1 MLGYFIGRPAIWGA
15 GRNGFCVFCRA
26 QRASGYLLYIIFHVR
41 ASGRQPLGK
50 VEAKFTQLTDPA
62 ASPGLRW
69 VGNRMRV
76 WQWLTRSRRIQS
88 LPDEIY
94 VSLVSSLFSD
104 FRSLFVGSM
113 AATITTLITA
123 WKTEEPLL
131 YLCSLAIAIVACVR
145 GLDVHAFRKQLPA
158 MTTSQEARKW
168 ELRYVIGAA
177 AHVLLLGA
185 WCFVAFAKTADPFVQ
200 IFSFS
205 LTLAYMIGISGRNFA
220 SNLLVTAQIVCTGV
234 PLSAALIAVGG
245 AYYAIFAFVLVPF
258 FATLKFISDRL
269 RKVLL
274 DAVIASRDV
283 SQLAGRFDTA
293 LNNMPHGLCMFDADR
308 KVVVANKRFA
318 ELFYVACDIPKKLVT
333 VSELFGE
340 CVRGG
345 TLSSSSAEH
354 LTKEFE
360 DRLSKRVVGE
370 LFIETKSG
378 RTLALTFNPIA
389 ARGFVVLFED
399 ITERRNAEAKIH
411 QLARFDSLTGLPN
424 RVFFREQMAAAIG
437 ALQRR
442 GPFAIHFVDLD
453 DFKQVNDTLGHPC
466 GDELLCA
473 VGDRLRR
480 VVRGSDIVSR
490 FGGDEFVVLQYPL
503 GEQQEAGALAGRIA
517 AAFGEGFRIGD
528 HKFVVRASI
537 GIAVAPH
544 DGSSVDLLLK
554 NADMA
559 LYRAKAEGKGGYH
572 FFEHG
577 MDIAAQARR
586 TMQLDLRSAVA
597 TEAFEIHYQP
607 LFNLHTQRITT
618 CEALL
623 RWPHPERGMISPA
636 EFIPVAE
643 EMGLIVEIGN
653 LVLRQ
658 ACMEC
663 TKWPHDVRVAVNV
676 SSVQFRRDNV
686 PRAIREALAASG
698 LAPNR
703 LEIEITES
711 VLLHDT
717 QLTRA
722 SLEELREIGVR
733 ISLDDFGTG
742 YSSLSYLHRFPLNKV
757 KIDRSFLEGLGQEAS
772 KSQRALTLLY
782 GVARLSAEL
791 NMSVTVEG
799 IETQEQLALI
809 AREKSVVEVQGYLIG
824 RPVSGRDIRKR
835 LFSPTQL
842 EKVA

>member
-1 MLGYFIGRPAIWGA
+1 LEPWCG
-15 GRNGFCVFCRA
+15 
-26 QRASGYLLYIIFHVR
+26 
-41 ASGRQPLGK
+41 
-50 VEAKFTQLTDPA
+50 D
-62 ASPGLRW
+62 
-69 VGNRMRV
+69 RMRV
-76 WQWLTRSRRIQS
+76 WQWLTRPRQIQP
-88 LPDEIY
+88 LPVEIY

-104 FRSLFVGSM
+104 FRSLLVGSM
-113 AATITTLITA
+113 AASITTLITA

-145 GLDVHAFRKQLPA
+145 GLDVYSFHKQLPHL
-158 MTTSQEARKW
+158 TTSQETRAW

-185 WCFVAFAKTADPFVQ
+185 WCFVAFARTSDPFVQ

-220 SNLLVTAQIVCTGV
+220 SNMLVTAQIVCAGV
-234 PLSAALIAVGG
+234 PMTAALIAVGG

-283 SQLAGRFDTA
+283 SELAGRFDTA

-318 ELFYVACDIPKKLVT
+318 ELLYVASDIPKKWASVR
-333 VSELFGE
+333 ELFDE

-354 LTKEFE
+354 LTREFE
-360 DRLSKRVVGE
+360 DRLSRRVVGE
-370 LFIETKSG
+370 LFIETKIG

-389 ARGFVVLFED
+389 ERGFVVLFED

-424 RVFFREQMAAAIG
+424 RGFFREQLEAAI
-437 ALQRR
+437 AAIQRR
-442 GPFAIHFVDLD
+442 GSFAIHFVDLD

-490 FGGDEFVVLQYPL
+490 FGGDEYVVLQHPL
-503 GEQQEAGALAGRIA
+503 CDQEDAGVPARRIA
-517 AAFGEGFRIGD
+517 SAFGEGFQIGGQAFD
-528 HKFVVRASI
+528 VRASI
-537 GIAVAPH
+537 GIAVAPN
-544 DGSSVDLLLK
+544 DGASVDLLLK

-559 LYRAKAEGKGGYH
+559 LYRAKADGTGGCR

-577 MDIAAQARR
+577 MDVAAQARR

-597 TEAFEIHYQP
+597 KKAFEVHYQP
-607 LFNLHTQRITT
+607 LFNLHTQRIST

-653 LVLRQ
+653 LVLGQ

-663 TKWPHDVRVAVNV
+663 MQWPSDVRVAVNL

-686 PRAIREALAASG
+686 PRAIREALQASG

-717 QLTRA
+717 QATRA
-722 SLEELREIGVR
+722 SLEELREMGVR

-757 KIDRSFLEGLGQEAS
+757 KIDRSFLEGLGQEAG

-782 GVARLSAEL
+782 GVARLSGDL
-791 NMSVTVEG
+791 NLSVTVEG
-799 IETQEQLALI
+799 VETHEQLALI
-809 AREKSVVEVQGYLIG
+809 AREKSVVEIQGYLIG
-824 RPVSGRDIRKR
+824 RPAPSRDIRKR
-835 LFSPTQL
+835 LFSPTRQ

>member
-1 MLGYFIGRPAIWGA
+1 
-15 GRNGFCVFCRA
+15 
-26 QRASGYLLYIIFHVR
+26 
-41 ASGRQPLGK
+41 
-50 VEAKFTQLTDPA
+50 
-62 ASPGLRW
+62 
-69 VGNRMRV
+69 MRI
-76 WQWLTRSRRIQS
+76 WQWLTRPRQIQP
-88 LPDEIY
+88 LPVEIY

-104 FRSLFVGSM
+104 FRSLFVGSI
-113 AATITTLITA
+113 AASITTLITA

-131 YLCSLAIAIVACVR
+131 YLCSFAIAIVACVR
-145 GLDVHAFRKQLPA
+145 GLDVHAFHKHLPQ

-185 WCFVAFAKTADPFVQ
+185 RCFVAFAKTADPFVQ

-220 SNLLVTAQIVCTGV
+220 SNLLVTAQIVCAGV
-234 PLSAALIAVGG
+234 PMTAALVAVGG
-245 AYYAIFAFVLVPF
+245 TYYAIFAFVLVPF

-269 RKVLL
+269 RNVLL

-318 ELFYVACDIPKKLVT
+318 ELLYGASDIPKKSAD

-354 LTKEFE
+354 LTREFE

-370 LFIETKSG
+370 LFIETTSA

-389 ARGFVVLFED
+389 ERGFVVLFED

-424 RVFFREQMAAAIG
+424 RGFFREQLDAAIG
-437 ALQRR
+437 SLPRR
-442 GPFAIHFVDLD
+442 GPFAIHFIDLD
-453 DFKQVNDTLGHPC
+453 DFKQINDTLGHPC

-490 FGGDEFVVLQYPL
+490 FGGDEFVVLQHPL
-503 GEQQEAGALAGRIA
+503 GEQEEAGALASRIA
-517 AAFGEGFRIGD
+517 CAFGEGFRIGD
-528 HKFVVRASI
+528 HQFVVQASI
-537 GIAVAPH
+537 GIAVAPN
-544 DGSSVDLLLK
+544 DGSSVDMLLK

-559 LYRAKAEGKGGYH
+559 LYRAKADGKGGCR

-577 MDIAAQARR
+577 MDVAAQARR
-586 TMQLDLRSAVA
+586 TMQLDLRSAVLA
-597 TEAFEIHYQP
+597 KAFEIHYQP

-623 RWPHPERGMISPA
+623 RWPHPERGMIPPT

-643 EMGLIVEIGN
+643 EMGLIVEIGH
-653 LVLRQ
+653 LVLHQ

-663 TKWPHDVRVAVNV
+663 TQWPSDVRVAVNI

-686 PRAIREALAASG
+686 PRAIREALAASR

-711 VLLHDT
+711 VLLHDS
-717 QLTRA
+717 QATRA
-722 SLEELREIGVR
+722 ALEELREMGVR

-772 KSQRALTLLY
+772 KAHRALTLLY

-824 RPVSGRDIRKR
+824 RPAPSREIRQR
-835 LFSPTQL
+835 LFAPAQL